1 MSTPERRG
9 GSTGTVESRITRTV
23 QSTGTVGRTHP
34 TSAATSTA
42 TSVAPSRRGRAFVR
56 AAVWWTGAWRAAGS
70 GFATAAQWS
79 AGTIRPAGAL
89 AAAAATLG
97 LVLGLVFGWVE
108 FMVAGAASVLLLISA
123 VPFLF
128 GARAYDVD
136 LTLTH
141 ERIVAGEGVDGR
153 IVVRNDGHRVALPGR
168 IDIPVGAGLV
178 EFGVPLLRP
187 GHDVEQSLDIPGLP
201 RGIVTVGPATTVRSD
216 PIGLLRREHSFHD
229 VHDLYVHPRTTSLPS
244 TSAGLIRDL
253 EGAPTRRLV
262 DADMSF
268 HAIREY
274 VPGDSRRQIHWR
286 STAKTGRLMV
296 RQYEESRR
304 SRMAVVLAVAEGEY
318 ADADEFELAVSCA
331 ASLGLRAVHDARD
344 VQIVTGSEIPRVVRG
359 RLRAIRRIPAAAPR
373 PMLDGFSGVERLE
386 STMPVGEVC
395 RLTAE
400 SGDRLSIA
408 FVIVGSRVPLSRL
421 QQAAL
426 AFPADTAVVGLICD
440 ERAHPRMQP
449 LSGMT
454 VLTVGT
460 LDDLS
465 GLLLRGATS

>member
-1 MSTPERRG
+1 MTSPERRG
-9 GSTGTVESRITRTV
+9 GATGTVEPRITRTV
-23 QSTGTVGRTHP
+23 QSTGTTGRTHV
-34 TSAATSTA
+34 TATA
-42 TSVAPSRRGRAFVR
+42 TSVGESRRGRAFVR
-56 AAVWWTGAWRAAGS
+56 AAVWWTGVWRAAGS
-70 GFATAAQWS
+70 GITTAAEWAAQ
-79 AGTIRPAGAL
+79 TVRPAGAL
-89 AAAAATLG
+89 VALAATVG
-97 LVLGLVFGWVE
+97 LVLGVVFGWVE
-108 FMVAGAASVLLLISA
+108 FMVAGAASVVLILAA

-136 LTLTH
+136 LSLTH
-141 ERIVAGEGVDGR
+141 ERIVAGEGVTGR
-153 IVVRNDGHRVALPGR
+153 IDVRNDGHRTALPGR

-187 GHDVEQSLDIPGLP
+187 GNAVEQPLDIPGLP
-201 RGIVTVGPATTVRSD
+201 RGIVRVGPATTVRSD
-216 PIGLLRREHSFHD
+216 PIGMLRREHSFPD
-229 VHDLYVHPRTTSLPS
+229 VHDLYVHPRTTALPS

-274 VPGDSRRQIHWR
+274 APGDSRRQIHWR

-304 SRMAVVLAVAEGEY
+304 SRMAVVLAVAAAEY

-359 RLRAIRRIPAAAPR
+359 RLRAIRHIPAAAPR
-373 PMLDGFSGVERLE
+373 PMLDGFSGVELLE

-395 RLTAE
+395 RLAAE
-400 SGDRLSIA
+400 SGERLSIA
-408 FVIVGSRVPLSRL
+408 FVVVGSRVPLTRL

-460 LDDLS
+460 LEDLS

>member
-1 MSTPERRG
+1 MSTAERQRDA
-9 GSTGTVESRITRTV
+9 TGTSRLTRTAH
-23 QSTGTVGRTHP
+23 SSGPAGRTL
-34 TSAATSTA
+34 TTATATA
-42 TSVAPSRRGRAFVR
+42 TSVAPSRRGRALVR
-56 AAVWWTGAWRAAGS
+56 LAVRWARAWRAAGAAV
-70 GFATAAQWS
+70 GAFAEW
-79 AGTIRPAGAL
+79 AGDTVRPAGVLVAV
-89 AAAAATLG
+89 AATLG
-97 LVLGLVFGWVE
+97 LALGVAFGWVE
-108 FMVAGAASVLLLISA
+108 FMVAGAASVLLLLAA

-141 ERIVAGEGVDGR
+141 ERVVAGSGVHGS
-153 IVVRNDGHRVALPGR
+153 IVVRNDGHRMALPGR

-187 GHDVEQSLDIPGLP
+187 GHAVDQPLDIPGLR
-201 RGIVTVGPATTVRSD
+201 RGIIRVGPATTVRSD
-216 PIGLLRREHSFHD
+216 PIGLLRREHSFDD
-229 VHDLYVHPRTTSLPS
+229 VHDVYVHPRTTSLPS
-244 TSAGLIRDL
+244 TSAGVVRDL
-253 EGAPTRRLV
+253 EGSPTRRLV

-274 VPGDSRRQIHWR
+274 APGDSRRQIHWR

-304 SRMAVVLAVAEGEY
+304 SRMAVVLAVSGNEY

-344 VQIVTGSEIPRVVRG
+344 VEIVTGSEIPRVVRG
-359 RLRAIRRIPAAAPR
+359 RLRSITRIPAGSPR
-373 PMLDGFSGVERLE
+373 HLLDGFSGVELLD

-400 SGDRLSIA
+400 STERLSIA
-408 FVIVGSRVPLSRL
+408 FVVVGSVVSLTRL

-426 AFPADTAVVGLICD
+426 AFPADTAVVGVICD
-440 ERAHPRMQP
+440 ERAHPRMQQ

-465 GLLLRGATS
+465 GLLLRGAAS

>member
-1 MSTPERRG
+1 MTSPERRG
-9 GSTGTVESRITRTV
+9 GATGTVEPRITRTV
-23 QSTGTVGRTHP
+23 QSTGTTGRTHV
-34 TSAATSTA
+34 TATA
-42 TSVAPSRRGRAFVR
+42 TSVGESRRGRAFVR
-56 AAVWWTGAWRAAGS
+56 AAVWWTGVWRAAGS
-70 GFATAAQWS
+70 GITTAAEWAAQ
-79 AGTIRPAGAL
+79 TVRPAGAL
-89 AAAAATLG
+89 VALAATVG
-97 LVLGLVFGWVE
+97 LVLGVVFGWVE
-108 FMVAGAASVLLLISA
+108 FMVAGAASVVLILAA

-136 LTLTH
+136 LSLTH
-141 ERIVAGEGVDGR
+141 ERIVAGEGVTGR
-153 IVVRNDGHRVALPGR
+153 IDVRNDGHRTALPGR

-187 GHDVEQSLDIPGLP
+187 GNAVEQPLDIPGLP
-201 RGIVTVGPATTVRSD
+201 RGIVRVGPATTVRSD
-216 PIGLLRREHSFHD
+216 PIGMLRREHSFHD
-229 VHDLYVHPRTTSLPS
+229 VHDLYVHPRTTALPS

-274 VPGDSRRQIHWR
+274 APGDSRRQIHWR

-304 SRMAVVLAVAEGEY
+304 SRMAVVLAVAAAEY

-359 RLRAIRRIPAAAPR
+359 RLRAIRHIPAAAPR
-373 PMLDGFSGVERLE
+373 PMLDGFSGVELLE

-395 RLTAE
+395 RLAAE
-400 SGDRLSIA
+400 SGERLSIA
-408 FVIVGSRVPLSRL
+408 FVVVGSRVPLTRL

-460 LDDLS
+460 LEDLS

>member
-1 MSTPERRG
+1 MTLE
-9 GSTGTVESRITRTV
+9 ESRLTRTV
-23 QSTGTVGRTHP
+23 RSTGAAGRTGTAGRTHI
-34 TSAATSTA
+34 TSTSTSTA
-42 TSVAPSRRGRAFVR
+42 YDTGRSRRGRAFVR
-56 AAVWWTGAWRAAGS
+56 AAVWGANAWRAAGS
-70 GFATAAQWS
+70 GISTAAEW
-79 AGTIRPAGAL
+79 AAATVRPAGAL
-89 AAAAATLG
+89 VAVAATAGLALG
-97 LVLGLVFGWVE
+97 MLFGWVE
-108 FMVAGAASVLLLISA
+108 WMVAGAASLVLLVAAI
-123 VPFLF
+123 PFLF
-128 GARAYDVD
+128 GARSYDVG
-136 LTLTH
+136 LTLAH
-141 ERIVAGEGVDGR
+141 ERVVAGDDVAGE
-153 IVVRNDGHRVALPGR
+153 IVVRNDGHRLSLPGR

-178 EFGVPLLRP
+178 ELGVPLLRP
-187 GHDVEQSLDIPGLP
+187 GHSISQPLDIPGLR

-216 PIGLLRREHSFHD
+216 PIGLLRREHAFED
-229 VHDLYVHPRTTSLPS
+229 VHEVFVHPRTTALPS

-253 EGAPTRRLV
+253 EGNPTRRLV

-274 VPGDSRRQIHWR
+274 APGDSRRQIHWK

-304 SRMAVVLAVAEGEY
+304 SRMAVVLGVAEAEY

-344 VQIVTGSEIPRVVRG
+344 VQIVVGSEIPRVVRG
-359 RLRAIRRIPAAAPR
+359 RLRAIRHIPAPAPR
-373 PMLDGFSGVERLE
+373 PMLDGFSGVDMLE

-400 SGDRLSIA
+400 SGERLSIA
-408 FVIVGSRVPLSRL
+408 FVVVGSRVPLTRL

-426 AFPADTAVVGLICD
+426 AFPGDTEVVGIICD

-449 LSGMT
+449 VSGMT

-460 LDDLS
+460 LEDLA

>member
-1 MSTPERRG
+1 MSTAESRPGTATVEKHLTRTVA
-9 GSTGTVESRITRTV
+9 STGT
-23 QSTGTVGRTHP
+23 GGRTHV
-34 TSAATSTA
+34 TS
-42 TSVAPSRRGRAFVR
+42 TSVASSGRDRALVR
-56 AAVWWTGAWRAAGS
+56 LAVWATHAWRVAGAGIMAAS
-70 GFATAAQWS
+70 AWAAR
-79 AGTIRPAGAL
+79 TVRPAGVLVAL
-89 AAAAATLG
+89 AATAG

-108 FMVAGAASVLLLISA
+108 AMVAGAASLVLLAAA

-128 GARAYDVD
+128 GARSYDVG
-136 LTLTH
+136 LALEH
-141 ERIVAGEGVDGR
+141 ERVIAGNGVTGEV
-153 IVVRNDGHRVALPGR
+153 VVRNDGRRIALPGR

-187 GHDVEQSLDIPGLP
+187 GHTVAQPLEIPGLR
-201 RGIVTVGPATTVRSD
+201 RGVVTVGPATTVRSD
-216 PIGLLRREHSFHD
+216 PVGLLRREHAFHD
-229 VHDLYVHPRTTSLPS
+229 VHEVFVHPRTTTLPS

-253 EGAPTRRLV
+253 EGNPTRRLV

-274 VPGDSRRQIHWR
+274 APGDSRKQIHWR

-304 SRMAVVLAVAEGEY
+304 SRMAVVLAAAAAEY

-359 RLRAIRRIPAAAPR
+359 RLRAIRHLPAASPR
-373 PMLDGFSGVERLE
+373 PMLDGFSEIDLLE
-386 STMPVGEVC
+386 DTMPVTEVC
-395 RLTAE
+395 RLAAE
-400 SGDRLSIA
+400 SGERLSIA
-408 FVIVGSRVPLSRL
+408 FVVVGSRVPLARL

-426 AFPADTAVVGLICD
+426 GFAADTSVVGVICD
-440 ERAHPRMQP
+440 ERSHPRMQP
-449 LSGMT
+449 LSGLT

-460 LDDLS
+460 LEDLS

>member
-9 GSTGTVESRITRTV
+9 GSAGTVEPPITRTV
-23 QSTGTVGRTHP
+23 HATGTAGRAYLT
-34 TSAATSTA
+34 TTASTA
-42 TSVAPSRRGRAFVR
+42 TNAVPSRRGRAFVR
-56 AAVWWTGAWRAAGS
+56 AAVWVTDAWRATRS
-70 GFATAAQWS
+70 GIAVAADRTAQ
-79 AGTIRPAGAL
+79 TVRPAGVLVAL
-89 AAAAATLG
+89 AATAG
-97 LVLGLVFGWVE
+97 LVLGIDFGWVE
-108 FMVAGAASVLLLISA
+108 FLVAGAASVVLLATA

-141 ERIVAGEGVDGR
+141 ERVVAGDGVDGR
-153 IVVRNDGHRVALPGR
+153 VVVRNDGHRLALPGR

-187 GHDVEQSLDIPGLP
+187 GQFVEQALDIPGLR
-201 RGIVTVGPATTVRSD
+201 RGVVRVGPATTVRGD
-216 PIGLLRREHSFHD
+216 PIGLLRREHAFRD
-229 VHDLYVHPRTTSLPS
+229 VHDLYVHPRTVGLPT
-244 TSAGLIRDL
+244 TSAGLVRDL

-274 VPGDSRRQIHWR
+274 APGDSRRQIHWR

-304 SRMAVVLAVAEGEY
+304 SRMAVVLAVAEAEY

-359 RLRAIRRIPAAAPR
+359 RLRAIRHLPAVAPR
-373 PMLDGFSGVERLE
+373 PMLDGFSGVELLE

-400 SGDRLSIA
+400 AGERLSVA
-408 FVIVGSRVPLSRL
+408 FVVVGSRVPLTRL

-426 AFPADTAVVGLICD
+426 AFPGDTAVVGLICD
-440 ERAHPRMQP
+440 ERAHPRMQQ

>member
-1 MSTPERRG
+1 MTLEESRLTRTVH
-9 GSTGTVESRITRTV
+9 STGTS
-23 QSTGTVGRTHP
+23 GRTHV
-34 TSAATSTA
+34 TATSTA
-42 TSVAPSRRGRAFVR
+42 FGTTGRSRRSRAFVR
-56 AAVWWTGAWRAAGS
+56 AAVWWTGVWRATGS
-70 GFATAAQWS
+70 GVRAAADW
-79 AGTIRPAGAL
+79 AAETIRPAGAL
-89 AAAAATLG
+89 VVFAATVG
-97 LVLGLVFGWVE
+97 LVLGMLFGWVE
-108 FMVAGAASVLLLISA
+108 WMVAGAASLLLLVAAI
-123 VPFLF
+123 PFLF
-128 GARAYDVD
+128 GARSYDVD

-141 ERIVAGEGVDGR
+141 ERVVAGDDVAGQ
-153 IVVRNDGHRVALPGR
+153 IVVRNDGHRLSLPGR

-187 GHDVEQSLDIPGLP
+187 GHHISQPLDIPGMR

-216 PIGLLRREHSFHD
+216 PIGLLRREHAFED
-229 VHDLYVHPRTTSLPS
+229 VHEVFVHPRTVSLPS

-253 EGAPTRRLV
+253 EGNPTRRLV

-274 VPGDSRRQIHWR
+274 APGDSRRQIHWK

-304 SRMAVVLAVAEGEY
+304 SRMAVVLGVSEAEY

-344 VQIVTGSEIPRVVRG
+344 VQIVVGSEIPRVVRG
-359 RLRAIRRIPAAAPR
+359 RLRAIRHIPSAAPR
-373 PMLDGFSGVERLE
+373 PMLDGFSGVDLLP

-400 SGDRLSIA
+400 SGERLSIA
-408 FVIVGSRVPLSRL
+408 FVVVGSRVPLTRL

-426 AFPADTAVVGLICD
+426 AFPADTEVVGLICD

-449 LSGMT
+449 VSGMT

-460 LDDLS
+460 LEDLA